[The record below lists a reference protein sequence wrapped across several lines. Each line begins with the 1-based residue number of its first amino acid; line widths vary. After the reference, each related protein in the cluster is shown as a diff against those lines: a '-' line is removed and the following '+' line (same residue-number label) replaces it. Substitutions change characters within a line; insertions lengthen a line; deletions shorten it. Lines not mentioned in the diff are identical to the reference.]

1 LVEPEAKLFII
12 MVRKGT
18 DGSMICTAYDPK
30 SSSDYLVKFVFGKR
44 DEDRHDLPIK
54 WGEPGSAIEEGA
66 IEKAQR
72 QLEVCVREGK
82 LELDYGITPRVL
94 CKIYNKI
101 GGGDEYLGQAEVSIS
116 GVLSNCGQENTE
128 WVTLI
133 KDDKPAGTVNLSM
146 SFKRQVDIMME
157 NQAKEARKLKAKQL
171 KDSKETHKMVAAA
184 TGVSISSVSGG
195 GGGGKELA
203 VVKNVLEKQIVKF
216 NEVKSEAVETAKQLN
231 ESKEQEKNLNLMVE
245 KMKRAEKD
253 LETRLQEAQI
263 KASESYAALVEEKKK
278 IGNNEEVAGEVES
291 LKKTLESESLKMS
304 SLGEEL
310 VKTKQ
315 LYEVASKELKGRST
329 SIVGKVVTGE
339 MLTGGVI
346 LSAIKAELVERN
358 GVDPTKGLY
367 KILNNSVD
375 DVDNVKAEELKDV
388 LEMLGLLKL
397 PVFDQGGHDGE
408 AIWKVFAKVFNE
420 VIENEN
426 VIEVVKLFTDGEV
439 VEKAA
444 ATTAVATPSP
454 SKPPPP
460 PPSPT
465 KTETK
470 TTTKTKTE
478 KEETPLP
485 SHWEE
490 RIRASDGKRY
500 YVDHN
505 TRKTQWKRP
514 TV

>member
-1 LVEPEAKLFII
+1 
-12 MVRKGT
+12 
-18 DGSMICTAYDPK
+18 
-30 SSSDYLVKFVFGKR
+30 
-44 DEDRHDLPIK
+44 
-54 WGEPGSAIEEGA
+54 
-66 IEKAQR
+66 
-72 QLEVCVREGK
+72 
-82 LELDYGITPRVL
+82 
-94 CKIYNKI
+94 
-101 GGGDEYLGQAEVSIS
+101 
-116 GVLSNCGQENTE
+116 
-128 WVTLI
+128 
-133 KDDKPAGTVNLSM
+133 
-146 SFKRQVDIMME
+146 
-157 NQAKEARKLKAKQL
+157 
-171 KDSKETHKMVAAA
+171 
-184 TGVSISSVSGG
+184 
-195 GGGGKELA
+195 
-203 VVKNVLEKQIVKF
+203 
-216 NEVKSEAVETAKQLN
+216 
-231 ESKEQEKNLNLMVE
+231 MVE